1 MCLISKTICSMKK
14 IACLLLLFVAFQVS
28 AQEFHFIPKIGLN
41 FANMTN
47 MEGSMKPGLNI
58 GVAGEVMMTDNFAIE
73 PGVFYSMQGTKG
85 DVGSSTVKY
94 KNDYLNIPIL
104 FKGYVYEGFN
114 LFAGPQLGFKVSSK
128 LKASESGTSVSTD
141 VASDWFKTFDFSIAI
156 GAGYQSPMGLIFSLS
171 YNIGLTNVLDKDNI
185 ASFIN
190 KTPGVSGISASDLD
204 GKSRNGVLQFNVG
217 WRF

>member
-1 MCLISKTICSMKK
+1 MKK
-14 IACLLLLFVAFQVS
+14 IALLLLLFVAFQAS

-47 MEGSMKPGLNI
+47 SEGASMKAGLNI
-58 GVAGEVMMTDNFAIE
+58 VVAGEVMMTNNFAIE
-73 PGVFYSMQGTKG
+73 PGIYYSMQGFKVSGTTAKL
-85 DVGSSTVKY
+85 

-104 FKGYVYEGFN
+104 LKGYVYEGFN

-128 LKASESGTSVSTD
+128 VKASDSGTSVSTD
-141 VASDWFKTFDFSIAI
+141 VLSDWFRTFDFSLVV
-156 GAGYQSPMGLIFSLS
+156 GAGYQTSMGLLFSLS
-171 YNIGLTNVLDKDNI
+171 YNVGLTNTLNKDNI
-185 ASFIN
+185 ASTI
-190 KTPGVSGISASDLD
+190 PGVSSSDID

>member
-1 MCLISKTICSMKK
+1 MKK
-14 IACLLLLFVAFQVS
+14 IALLLLLFVAFQAS

-47 MEGSMKPGLNI
+47 SDGASMKAGLNI
-58 GVAGEVMMTDNFAIE
+58 GVAGEVMMTNNFAIE
-73 PGVFYSMQGTKG
+73 PGIYYSMQGFKVSGTTAKL
-85 DVGSSTVKY
+85 

-104 FKGYVYEGFN
+104 LKGYAYEGFN

-128 LKASESGTSVSTD
+128 VKASDSGTSVSTD
-141 VASDWFKTFDFSIAI
+141 VLSDWFKTFDFSLVV
-156 GAGYQSPMGLIFSLS
+156 GAGYQTSMGLLFSLS
-171 YNIGLTNVLDKDNI
+171 YNVGLTNTLNKDNI
-185 ASFIN
+185 ASTIL
-190 KTPGVSGISASDLD
+190 GVSSSDID

>member
-1 MCLISKTICSMKK
+1 MKNS
-14 IACLLLLFVAFQVS
+14 LFLFFLFVAFQVS

-47 MEGSMKPGLNI
+47 SDGSMKPGLNI
-58 GVAGEVMMTDNFAIE
+58 GVAGEVMMTDHFAIE
-73 PGVFYSMQGTKG
+73 PGIFYSMQGTKG
-85 DVGSSTVKY
+85 KDSGVTLKI

-128 LKASESGTSVSTD
+128 IKASQSGTSISTSEG
-141 VASDWFKTFDFSIAI
+141 SDLFKTVDFAIVI
-156 GAGYQSPMGLIFSLS
+156 GAGYQSPMGFLVSLN
-171 YNIGLTNVLDKDNI
+171 YNIGLAN
-185 ASFIN
+185 AIN
-190 KTPGVSGISASDLD
+190 KDKMSSLIGATVDE
-204 GKSRNGVLQFNVG
+204 KSRNGVLQFNVG

>member
-1 MCLISKTICSMKK
+1 MKK
-14 IACLLLLFVAFQVS
+14 IACLLLLFVAFQAS

-47 MEGSMKPGLNI
+47 FEGSMKPGLNI
-58 GVAGEVMMTDNFAIE
+58 GVAGEVMMTDHFAIE
-73 PGVFYSMQGTKG
+73 PGLFYSMQGAKN
-85 DVGSSTVKY
+85 DQLVDMKV

-128 LKASESGTSVSTD
+128 VKISNSGTSVSTSEL
-141 VASDWFKTFDFSIAI
+141 SDAFKSVDFALVI
-156 GAGYQSPMGLIFSLS
+156 GAGYQSSMGLLFSLS
-171 YNIGLTNVLDKDNI
+171 YNIGLANVLDADKL
-185 ASFIN
+185 ASMS
-190 KTPGVSGISASDLD
+190 GVSEVKGE
-204 GKSRNGVLQFNVG
+204 KCRNSVLQFNVG

>member
-1 MCLISKTICSMKK
+1 MKK
-14 IACLLLLFVAFQVS
+14 IALIVMLFAVFRLS

-58 GVAGEVMMTDNFAIE
+58 GVAGEMMLTSHFAIE
-73 PGVFYSMQGTKG
+73 PGVYYSMQGTKV
-85 DVGSSTVKY
+85 DEVSLKI
-94 KNDYLNIPIL
+94 KNDYLNIPVL

-128 LKASESGTSVSTD
+128 AKLSGSGASITTDAMSDAFKSV
-141 VASDWFKTFDFSIAI
+141 DFGIVV
-156 GAGYQSPMGLIFSLS
+156 GAGYQSSMGLLFSLS
-171 YNIGLTNVLDKDNI
+171 YNIGLANVLDGDKL
-185 ASFIN
+185 ASM
-190 KTPGVSGISASDLD
+190 SGMSQVRDE
-204 GKSRNGVLQFNVG
+204 KCRNGVLQFNLG

>member
-47 MEGSMKPGLNI
+47 SDGSMKPGLNI
-58 GVAGEVMMTDNFAIE
+58 GVAGEVMMTNNFAIE
-73 PGVFYSMQGTKG
+73 PGIFYSMQGAKG
-85 DVGSSTVKY
+85 KGESSGLKI
-94 KNDYLNIPIL
+94 KNDYLNIPVL

-128 LKASESGTSVSTD
+128 LKYSKSGTSVSTSEG
-141 VASDWFKTFDFSIAI
+141 SDLFKSVDFAIII
-156 GAGYQSPMGLIFSLS
+156 GAGHQSSMGLLFSLS
-171 YNIGLTNVLDKDNI
+171 YNIGLANTINADKF
-185 ASFIN
+185 A
-190 KTPGVSGISASDLD
+190 KLPGGSGME
-204 GKSRNGVLQFNVG
+204 GEKSRNGVLQFNLG
-217 WRF
+217 WRV